1 MTGILIEVNLVV
13 ETSGEVFV
21 YLQIFGSL
29 VKVSQYE
36 IVWFLQTGSL
46 LWLIAVIVLC
56 EYNAKFLRSLL
67 IAIVS
72 LAETLDQLW
81 ISQCTCEVSLALI
94 LLQLVELLIPV
105 GVCLHLIYV
114 VEQEVGSVDNTIK
127 IGIYRLDVGVGSLD
141 IFPTVDIAI
150 GIRVALHAVHEV
162 CLQIWQDSQI
172 ARIESAAL
180 ETVVDTVHQLVHVA
194 HRVDS
199 LVHADRILRILIKT
213 GRHRE
218 G

>member
-1 MTGILIEVNLVV
+1 MTGILVKVNLVV
-13 ETSGEVFV
+13 ETSCEVFV
-21 YLQIFGSL
+21 YFQIFSSL
-29 VKVSQYE
+29 VKISQYE
-36 IVWFLQTGSL
+36 IVWFLQSGPL

-56 EYNAKFLRSLL
+56 EYNAEFLRSLL

-72 LAETLDQLW
+72 LAETLDQFW
-81 ISQCTCEVSLALI
+81 VSQGTGEVSLALI
-94 LLQLVELLIPV
+94 LLQLIKLLIII
-105 GVCLHLIYV
+105 GCSLYLFNII
-114 VEQEVGSVDNTIK
+114 EQEITSVDYIIK
-127 IGIYRLDVGVGSLD
+127 VGIYRLNVGVGSLD

-150 GIRVALHAVHEV
+150 GIRVALHTVHEV
-162 CLQIWQDSQI
+162 CLQIWQDCQI
-172 ARIESAAL
+172 ARIEGAAL
-180 ETVVDTVHQLVHVA
+180 ETVVDTVHQLVHVV

>member
-1 MTGILIEVNLVV
+1 M
-13 ETSGEVFV
+13 
-21 YLQIFGSL
+21 
-29 VKVSQYE
+29 
-36 IVWFLQTGSL
+36 
-46 LWLIAVIVLC
+46 
-56 EYNAKFLRSLL
+56 
-67 IAIVS
+67 
-72 LAETLDQLW
+72 
-81 ISQCTCEVSLALI
+81 
-94 LLQLVELLIPV
+94 LQLVELLITV
-105 GVCLHLIYV
+105 GVCLYLIYMI
-114 VEQEVGSVDNTIK
+114 EQEVGIVDNTIK

-150 GIRVALHAVHEV
+150 GIRVALHAVHKV
-162 CLQIWQDSQI
+162 CLQIWQDCQI
-172 ARIESAAL
+172 ARIEGAAL